1 MDKALF
7 EQYVVE
13 AAQLRQQV
21 DILLRVINLITSDED
36 YQFFVTEVEKT
47 APSSI
52 RIEEGKIYVNPQ

>member
-47 APSSI
+47 VPSSI